1 MKLNHKTYEEVS
13 VKSENPASYPQREN
27 SDEIAASASRLTDEK
42 ISDESGTEATTD
54 QVFAPAGL
62 DNPFWN

>member
-1 MKLNHKTYEEVS
+1 L
-13 VKSENPASYPQREN
+13 KSEHPADYLPSGNQKE
-27 SDEIAASASRLTDEK
+27 DGASASRLTDEK
-42 ISDESGTEATTD
+42 ISDESGSEATAD